1 MSERPGHP
9 SPVAPATPRVT
20 SVHRTPSGSAA
31 PVIPDTASVSVGR
44 RKSRTGVLRNDNPVT
59 CTG

>member
-1 MSERPGHP
+1 M
-9 SPVAPATPRVT
+9 T

-31 PVIPDTASVSVGR
+31 PAIPDTASVSVGR
-44 RKSRTGVLRNDNPVT
+44 RNSRTGVLRNDNPVT